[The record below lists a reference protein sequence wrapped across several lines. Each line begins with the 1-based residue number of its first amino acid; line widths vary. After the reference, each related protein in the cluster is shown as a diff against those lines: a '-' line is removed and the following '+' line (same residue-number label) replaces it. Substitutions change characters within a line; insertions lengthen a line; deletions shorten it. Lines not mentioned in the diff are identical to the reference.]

1 MKAVRWLTEV
11 EHVPVMLKEAI
22 EFLAPREGGTYVD
35 CTLGGGGHAK
45 EILDLIGPT
54 GRLIG
59 LDKDETAIR
68 KSKVVLAPYLGQV
81 VFIHSDF
88 RRLADL
94 LKELQINQ
102 VDGILFDLGVSSCQ
116 VSEPERGFSYN
127 ADAALDMRMNRE
139 AKTTAADL
147 VNNLPEEELSEIISR
162 YGEERWAR
170 RIASFIVENREKIP
184 ITGTAQLVEIIKAA
198 IPARARRT
206 GPHPARRTFM
216 ALRIAVNDE
225 LTAVEEG
232 LRAGIFLLKP
242 GGRIVVI
249 SFHSLEDRIVKNVL
263 REHAAY
269 SRSVVRLIIKKPLC
283 PVAEEIKRNPRSRSA
298 KLRAAEK
305 LLSCAE

>member
-1 MKAVRWLTEV
+1 LTEV
-11 EHVPVMLKEAI
+11 EHVPVMLKEAV

-45 EILDLIGPT
+45 EILNLIGPT

-59 LDKDETAIR
+59 LDKDEIAIR
-68 KSKVVLAPYLGQV
+68 RAKEVLAPYLEQV

-88 RRLADL
+88 RRIADL
-94 LKELQINQ
+94 LKELQISE
-102 VDGILFDLGVSSCQ
+102 VDGILFDLGVSSYQ
-116 VSEPERGFSYN
+116 VLEPERGFSYH

-147 VNNLPEEELSEIISR
+147 VNNLSEKELSEIIYR

-170 RIASFIVENREKIP
+170 RIASFIVTKRKKAP
-184 ITGTAQLVEIIKAA
+184 VTTTAQLVEIVKAA

-216 ALRIAVNDE
+216 ALRMAVNDE
-225 LTAVEEG
+225 LAAVEEG
-232 LRAGIFLLKP
+232 LRAGIPLLKP
-242 GGRIVVI
+242 GGRVVAI
-249 SFHSLEDRIVKNVL
+249 SFHSLEDRIVKGVF
-263 REHAAY
+263 REHAAP
-269 SRSVVRLIIKKPLC
+269 SQNVLRILTKKPLV
-283 PVAEEIKRNPRSRSA
+283 PNNEEINVNPRSRSA

-305 LLSCAE
+305 LLSCQE

>member
-1 MKAVRWLTEV
+1 M
-11 EHVPVMLKEAI
+11 EHVPVMLKEAV

-45 EILDLIGPT
+45 EILNLIGPT

-59 LDKDETAIR
+59 LDKDEIAIR
-68 KSKVVLAPYLGQV
+68 RAKEVLAPYLEQV

-88 RRLADL
+88 RRIADL
-94 LKELQINQ
+94 LKELQISE
-102 VDGILFDLGVSSCQ
+102 VDGILFDLGVSSYQ
-116 VSEPERGFSYN
+116 VLEPERGFSYH

-147 VNNLPEEELSEIISR
+147 VNNLSEKELSEIIYR

-170 RIASFIVENREKIP
+170 RIASFIVTKRKKAP
-184 ITGTAQLVEIIKAA
+184 VTTTAQLVEIVKAA

-216 ALRIAVNDE
+216 ALRMAVNDE
-225 LTAVEEG
+225 LAAVEEG
-232 LRAGIFLLKP
+232 LRAGIPLLKP
-242 GGRIVVI
+242 GGRVVAI
-249 SFHSLEDRIVKNVL
+249 SFHSLEDRIVKGVF
-263 REHAAY
+263 REHAAP
-269 SRSVVRLIIKKPLC
+269 SQNVLRILTKKPLV
-283 PVAEEIKRNPRSRSA
+283 PNNEEINVNPRSRSA

-305 LLSCAE
+305 LLSCQE

>member
-1 MKAVRWLTEV
+1 MTEV
-11 EHVPVMLKEAI
+11 EHVPVMLKEAV

-45 EILDLIGPT
+45 EILNLIGPT

-59 LDKDETAIR
+59 LDKDEIAIR
-68 KSKVVLAPYLGQV
+68 RAKEVLAPYLEQV

-88 RRLADL
+88 RRIADL
-94 LKELQINQ
+94 LKELQISE
-102 VDGILFDLGVSSCQ
+102 VDGILFDLGVSSYQ
-116 VSEPERGFSYN
+116 VLEPERGFSYH

-147 VNNLPEEELSEIISR
+147 VNNLSEKELSEIIYR

-170 RIASFIVENREKIP
+170 RIASFIVTKRKKAP
-184 ITGTAQLVEIIKAA
+184 VTTTAQLVEIVKAA

-216 ALRIAVNDE
+216 ALRMAVNDE
-225 LTAVEEG
+225 LAAVEEG
-232 LRAGIFLLKP
+232 LRAGISLLKP
-242 GGRIVVI
+242 GGRVVAI
-249 SFHSLEDRIVKNVL
+249 SFHSLEDRIVKGVF
-263 REHAAY
+263 REHAAP
-269 SRSVVRLIIKKPLC
+269 SQNVLRILTKKPLV
-283 PVAEEIKRNPRSRSA
+283 PNNEEINVNPRSRSA

-305 LLSCAE
+305 LLSCQE